1 MRREVPKKKVRQ
13 KVKLPPYLVQF
24 FTEVHAMILAFEEAT
39 TTSSDD
45 LIQADRAYGG
55 LIKDGGSD
63 YQFVYFPDKRGVR
76 NKWEFTLNRTSIGE
90 IARGKRTAL
99 TLWACSSLKC
109 GCKFSDPAETCFHCD
124 YEDDD
129 SVVC

>member
-13 KVKLPPYLVQF
+13 QVALPPYLVQF
-24 FTEVHAMILAFEEAT
+24 LTEVHQLILAGDKSA

-55 LIKDGGSD
+55 LVNDGGFD

-76 NKWEFTLNRTSIGE
+76 NKWEFTLSSSAIKE
-90 IARGKRTAL
+90 IADGKRTAL
-99 TLWACSSLKC
+99 TLWACPAPDC
-109 GCKFSDPAETCFHCD
+109 GCKFTGPEETCFHCD
-124 YEDDD
+124 YEEAD
-129 SVVC
+129 

>member
-13 KVKLPPYLVQF
+13 QVELPPYLVQF
-24 FTEVHAMILAFEEAT
+24 FAEVHQLVLAGDEAA

-55 LIKDGGSD
+55 LMRDGGAD

-76 NKWEFTLNRTSIGE
+76 NKWEFTLSSRAIRD
-90 IARGKRTAL
+90 IASGKRTAL
-99 TLWACSSLKC
+99 TLWACASPEC
-109 GCKFSDPAETCFHCD
+109 GCKFSDPKETCFYCD
-124 YEDDD
+124 YEEDD
-129 SVVC
+129 

>member
-1 MRREVPKKKVRQ
+1 MPA
-13 KVKLPPYLVQF
+13 YLVKF
-24 FTEVHAMILAFEEAT
+24 FTEVQQLILAKNEAA

-55 LIKDGGSD
+55 LIADGGSD

-76 NKWEFTLNRTSIGE
+76 NKWEFTLSSRAIRE
-90 IARGKRTAL
+90 IADGKRTAL
-99 TLWACSSLKC
+99 ALWACPSPKC
-109 GCKFSDPAETCFHCD
+109 GCKFSDPKETCFYCD

-129 SVVC
+129 